1 MHGYK
6 YLKRNNMRATD
17 DELEIL
23 EENILEMSVAGK
35 GDNTSDYIF
44 LEDLEVILTKFF
56 GRTITL

>member
-6 YLKRNNMRATD
+6 YLKRNNMKATD

-23 EENILEMSVAGK
+23 EENILEMSNE
-35 GDNTSDYIF
+35 DTTLPNIC

-56 GRTITL
+56 GRKITL